1 MIRTALF
8 TVSQTVAGEGLGFE
22 DISQIKEKLE
32 FQIGANG
39 VEDQK
44 VGMDL
49 IDASSRSIG
58 VANVDVTT
66 RANADNAIELVDS
79 AINKISKFRAD
90 MGALQNRMEHTLN
103 SLNTANENLS
113 AAESQIR
120 DTDMASMMVKYTKEN
135 ILRDASQAMLAQ
147 AARQPEGILSM
158 LR

>member
-1 MIRTALF
+1 
-8 TVSQTVAGEGLGFE
+8 
-22 DISQIKEKLE
+22 
-32 FQIGANG
+32 
-39 VEDQK
+39 
-44 VGMDL
+44 MDL